1 MKRIFQ
7 WLIFLFT
14 GKGEIGEQAV
24 REELIN
30 LGGQGRDEYGR

>member
-24 REELIN
+24 DEGLIN
-30 LGGQGRDEYGR
+30 LGGQGRDRYGR